1 MYLYM
6 GVATV
11 KYLVNDSDTLVVAG
25 LRSSKKK
32 PNVGLA
38 LHVGQKKHCTA
49 SIPACRAGDWIYY
62 TLIGPTTSVHFKSN
76 IVPA

>member
-11 KYLVNDSDTLVVAG
+11 KYLLNDSDTLVVAG

-32 PNVGLA
+32 TQRGFSFACWAEKTLYGIDTCLPCRRLDLLYFDWAHYVRA
-38 LHVGQKKHCTA
+38 L
-49 SIPACRAGDWIYY
+49 
-62 TLIGPTTSVHFKSN
+62 
-76 IVPA
+76 